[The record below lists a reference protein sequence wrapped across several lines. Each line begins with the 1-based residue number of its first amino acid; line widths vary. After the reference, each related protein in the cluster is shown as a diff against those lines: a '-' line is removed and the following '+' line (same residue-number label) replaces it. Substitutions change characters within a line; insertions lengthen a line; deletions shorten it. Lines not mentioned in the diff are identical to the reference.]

1 MCLSMEAGKRK
12 EASSQNKQSG
22 ALCAQLALDMPKSCA
37 AAVGGSETAW
47 GLLCSCCQVP
57 NQKPPPPKAG
67 EMPSHSVQESSPI
80 LVLISEPVKDA
91 ALASLGPA
99 EGGFLTPPVKDLGP
113 LSRRGRL
120 ALRHLSWVS
129 GCSVR
134 AGIWTAGP
142 VQRNLKASKD
152 RSRPLSALKANI

>member
-22 ALCAQLALDMPKSCA
+22 ALCAQLALDVPKSCA

-47 GLLCSCCQVP
+47 GLL
-57 NQKPPPPKAG
+57 
-67 EMPSHSVQESSPI
+67 
-80 LVLISEPVKDA
+80 
-91 ALASLGPA
+91 SLGPA

-120 ALRHLSWVS
+120 ALL
-129 GCSVR
+129 GVR
-134 AGIWTAGP
+134 
-142 VQRNLKASKD
+142 L
-152 RSRPLSALKANI
+152 LC